1 MYAYYMVYNYTLG
14 PDNLFTRPNRLMRYD
29 DQLVILKTGIDN
41 AILEQK
47 AVETGLDYIPKIS
60 QKLQS
65 YPYAPNRVLKD
76 FDVVSMYGAFYLIMV
91 PLTVFMLVLDEL
103 VREKVD
109 HLRKGM
115 QLLGTL
121 DSAYWAS
128 WILTGMLM
136 NAIISFAMIIVG
148 RFVY

>member
-1 MYAYYMVYNYTLG
+1 M
-14 PDNLFTRPNRLMRYD
+14 
-29 DQLVILKTGIDN
+29 
-41 AILEQK
+41 
-47 AVETGLDYIPKIS
+47 
-60 QKLQS
+60 
-65 YPYAPNRVLKD
+65 PNRVLRD
-76 FDVVSMYGAFYLIMV
+76 IDVVSMYGAFYLIMV
-91 PLTVFMLVLDEL
+91 PLTVFMLLLDEL

-136 NAIISFAMIIVG
+136 NTIISFGMIIVG
-148 RFVY
+148 RFVYNFEVFVKTPWYVWFGMFFMNT